1 MDWCMD
7 SFKSKA
13 FFKIKK
19 LVKIQSLKERFFM
32 KSGTGVVQ
40 FVLSFI
46 TIGMLPRALG
56 VEMYGNYGFITTF
69 FNNIVKFLKFGV
81 PTAYYVKISKKPEE
95 KTIIGFYMYYLIMII
110 LLVAFLVASVYMT
123 GLEEVVWPNQANI
136 FIFAGAALSI
146 FYLLSEFLRSTADSF
161 GLTFSYEKIVIV
173 QSIITVGVIVSLYV
187 ADLLTL
193 KSLYLA
199 SILIL
204 IFVILFGWYFL
215 HKNNIILFKNM
226 RLTKIQLVE
235 YFKEFYQ
242 FSSPLIINGIV
253 VVFAMVFDIW
263 LIQYYY
269 GSVEQGYYTLALKIS
284 AIVILLISP
293 ISVLLLREMSQKYE
307 KKGKKE
313 IRKMYKKYSYLF
325 YFIAAYFSIF
335 ISLNAEYIGMFIGG
349 DEFEDAAVII
359 MLMALY
365 PIHNIYGLIISNIL
379 LVRKKTNILRNITLI
394 TLIPGIAISFFLIAP
409 VEAHGF
415 GLGSMGLAIKVIA
428 LQFIGANICLMVVAR
443 YLKLSFLREARNQ
456 LVIFLTLYAFVKLSQ
471 YSVLLY
477 IDNMFISFIISGAIY
492 SVLVYAVIIFYP
504 AIIGITSAEV
514 KYYKESIKKI
524 IKLKLKRASA

>member
-199 SILIL
+199 FILIL

-307 KKGKKE
+307 KKSVKE

-325 YFIAAYFSIF
+325 CFIAAYFSIF
-335 ISLNAEYIGMFIGG
+335 ISSNAEFIGMVIGG
-349 DEFEDAAVII
+349 EEFKDALMII

-365 PIHNIYGLIISNIL
+365 PVHNVYGLIVSNIL
-379 LVRKKTNILRNITLI
+379 LVRGRTDFLRNVALI
-394 TLIPGIAISFFLIAP
+394 TLIPGVAISFFLIAP
-409 VEAHGF
+409 VESHGF
-415 GLGSMGLAIKVIA
+415 GLGAMGLAIKVLAI
-428 LQFIGANICLMVVAR
+428 QFISVNIYLMNVVK
-443 YLKLSFLREARNQ
+443 YLKLSFLKEVGNQ
-456 LVIFLTLYAFVKLSQ
+456 VVIILTLYALVKLTQ

-477 IDNMFISFIISGAIY
+477 IDNMFIIFIVSGIFY
-492 SVLVYAVIIFYP
+492 SVLAYALIMFYP
-504 AIIGITSAEV
+504 AIIGMTYTEV
-514 KYYKESIKKI
+514 RHYSEMIKKQ
-524 IKLKLKRASA
+524 LN

>member
-1 MDWCMD
+1 
-7 SFKSKA
+7 
-13 FFKIKK
+13 
-19 LVKIQSLKERFFM
+19 M
-32 KSGTGVVQ
+32 KSGTGAVQ
-40 FVLSFI
+40 FFLSFI

>member
-1 MDWCMD
+1 
-7 SFKSKA
+7 
-13 FFKIKK
+13 
-19 LVKIQSLKERFFM
+19 M
-32 KSGTGVVQ
+32 KSGTGAVQ
-40 FVLSFI
+40 FFLSFI

-69 FNNIVKFLKFGV
+69 FNSVIKFLKFGV